1 MGLLSVV
8 AGLVMPVPVP
18 RSVCCGSAGGGL
30 RLWLL
35 REGKPGDR
43 EGEGDREQHHPALE
57 SHSLRPPSLT
67 LDAWPPVSPAPG
79 PIRGVAPDGAQCT
92 EGCSTTGRCTD
103 AMETEPGTPRVDTLA
118 ADPSPKGGRTVR
130 PLSPDSSTG
139 H

>member
-1 MGLLSVV
+1 
-8 AGLVMPVPVP
+8 MPVPVP

-43 EGEGDREQHHPALE
+43 EGECDREQHHPALE

-67 LDAWPPVSPAPG
+67 LDAWPPVAPAPG

-103 AMETEPGTPRVDTLA
+103 AMETELGAPRVDTLA
-118 ADPSPKGGRTVR
+118 ADQSPKEVRPCRTV
-130 PLSPDSSTG
+130 SPDSPNR